1 MQFRDWETQMEE
13 EQYKNGFPGQCEL
26 GEMNMKKKKKKD
38 VLTEYV
44 TVLPRE

>member
-1 MQFRDWETQMEE
+1 M

-26 GEMNMKKKKKKD
+26 GEMNMKKKD

-44 TVLPRE
+44 TVLPRK